1 MDRERLKDV
10 QKADLADDRLNEDFV
25 VWLKTKGPSWLLAML
40 VAIVAYLFIVNW
52 QQKELRTQNEAW
64 ISLQEAQLP
73 ASLEDVA
80 ILYPEIDSV
89 ANQARVRAANIYM
102 RSVHLDRP
110 IGATADTIEK
120 LSDEDRLFNL
130 ERADSLYGQIL
141 SATTEMPGD
150 TLMAVTA
157 LNGQA
162 AVAESKGQLDA
173 ARTLY
178 EQAALR
184 ADAMYPFMAA
194 RSRSRASSI
203 DMYGQL
209 VELPEAPAAAT
220 PLPIL
225 PASGAPTTVDDV
237 TNQLNLPT
245 FPATPIPSNEV
256 PDAAPDQTEST
267 P

>member
-10 QKADLADDRLNEDFV
+10 QQSELANDRLNEDFV

-80 ILYPEIDSV
+80 IQYPDIDSV
-89 ANQARVRAANIYM
+89 ANQARIRAANIYM
-102 RSVHLDRP
+102 QSVYLGRP
-110 IGATADTIEK
+110 IGAAADSTDD
-120 LSDEDRLFNL
+120 LSEEDRLFNL
-130 ERADSLYGQIL
+130 ERADALYAQIL
-141 SATTEMPGD
+141 SGMNETNGD
-150 TLMAVTA
+150 TLMAATA

-162 AVAESKGQLDA
+162 AVAESRGQLDA

-184 ADAMYPFMAA
+184 AESMYPFIAA
-194 RSRSRASSI
+194 RSRSRATTI
-203 DMYGQL
+203 ELYDEL
-209 VELPEAPAAAT
+209 VELPEAPPAA
-220 PLPIL
+220 PDLPVV
-225 PASGAPTTVDDV
+225 PTFDAPTTIEEL
-237 TNQLNLPT
+237 TNPLNLPT
-245 FPATPIPSNEV
+245 SAPTTDPSNE
-256 PDAAPDQTEST
+256 APATDLDESETT